1 MAHFS
6 GQPGDGWGLP
16 GLGALAGRIEQI
28 APSGPP
34 AILLDFDGTL
44 AEIVSDPAAARVD
57 PAARMALGRLAGRL
71 PLAIVSGRALDDVRS
86 LIGLEHLTY
95 FGSHGRQVSFAD
107 GTGSKIRGGNQSA
120 IDSIADQLGE
130 LAQKYSG
137 ARLEQ
142 KPLAVV
148 LHYRNLADPES
159 GFELAGEIEA
169 LAREHDGLRMLAG
182 RKIFEFVPADGG
194 GKGAAVDQ
202 YRRYLAERSIAIHL
216 PIYLGDDV
224 TDEDAFARVEG
235 NGIGVLVA
243 GRARPTGASH
253 RVPGV
258 GAVAA
263 LLTLIARRF
272 GGSES
277 ME

>member
-1 MAHFS
+1 MAPFS
-6 GQPGDGWGLP
+6 GQPDGCGLP
-16 GLGALAGRIEQI
+16 GLGTLAGRIEQI
-28 APSGPP
+28 APSCPP

-57 PAARMALGRLAGRL
+57 PAARMALRRLAGRL
-71 PLAIVSGRALDDVRS
+71 PLAIVSGRALGDVRS
-86 LIGLEHLTY
+86 LVGLDNLTY

-107 GTGSKIRGGNQSA
+107 GTGSQFRGGDQSA
-120 IDSIADQLGE
+120 IDLIAGRLGE

-137 ARLEQ
+137 AHLEQ

-159 GFELAGEIEA
+159 GFDLAGEIKT
-169 LAREHDGLRMLAG
+169 LAGEHDGLRMLAG
-182 RKIFEFVPADGG
+182 RKVFEFVPADGG

-202 YRRYLAERSIAIHL
+202 YRRYLAARSVAIHL

-235 NGIGVLVA
+235 IGIGVLVA
-243 GRARPTGASH
+243 GRARPTRASH

-258 GAVAA
+258 GEVAA
-263 LLTLIARRF
+263 LLTLVARRF
-272 GGSES
+272 GGRES